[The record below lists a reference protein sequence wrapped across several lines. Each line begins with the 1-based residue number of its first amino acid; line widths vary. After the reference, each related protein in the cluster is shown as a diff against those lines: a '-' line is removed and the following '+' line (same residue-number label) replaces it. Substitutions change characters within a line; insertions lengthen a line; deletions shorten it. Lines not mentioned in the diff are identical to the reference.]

1 MDCKTINYKN
11 IPVQSDVIAG
21 IIELDVDSVSCFREL
36 ESLIRSD
43 QGVTTLLLRVVN
55 SPLYSRGRNITTI
68 PLSISVLGF
77 NVVRS
82 LALLAF
88 SRSLFSQTKN
98 RLFRTHVW
106 QHSLLTALA
115 SQSICGKLKHASG
128 RDEAF
133 VAGLMHDTG
142 KVLLFNHDQRRC
154 LEALA
159 FSIETGC
166 SSLEAEQRFLG
177 VNHLQIGGEAVTQW
191 KLPER
196 FMDYMAF
203 DLSVPRAEHA
213 TDVVLLSLAVAN
225 TLIKWRGIGGG
236 LTEDAEMQKSTL
248 MSLGLNEPL
257 CDSLLDESFVA
268 DLMEIET
275 YKLFATI

>member
-21 IIELDVDSVSCFREL
+21 IIKLDVDSVSCFREL

-55 SPLYSRGRNITTI
+55 SSLYSRGRTITTI
-68 PLSISVLGF
+68 PLAISVLGF

-82 LALLAF
+82 LAILAF

-98 RLFRTHVW
+98 ILFRTHVW

-115 SQSICGKLKHASG
+115 SQSICGKLKHFGG

-142 KVLLFNHDQRRC
+142 KVLLFNHDQQRS
-154 LEALA
+154 LEALTL
-159 FSIETGC
+159 SIATGC
-166 SSLEAEQRFLG
+166 SSLETEQKFFG
-177 VNHLQIGGEAVTQW
+177 VTHVQIGGEAVTQW

-203 DLSVPRAEHA
+203 DLSVPRAEYA

-225 TLIKWRGIGGG
+225 RLIKWRGIGGC
-236 LTEDAEMQKSTL
+236 LTKDTEGQTSTL
-248 MSLGLNEPL
+248 LSLGLDEPL
-257 CDSLLDESFVA
+257 CDFLLDETFVA
-268 DLMEIET
+268 DLLEVDT
-275 YKLFATI
+275 YKFFATI